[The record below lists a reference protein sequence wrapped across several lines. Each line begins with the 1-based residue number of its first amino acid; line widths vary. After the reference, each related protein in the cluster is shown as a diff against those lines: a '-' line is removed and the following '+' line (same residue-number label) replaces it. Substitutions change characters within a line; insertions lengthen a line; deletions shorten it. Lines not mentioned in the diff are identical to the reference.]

1 MKIESSNIVK
11 PTLILDKKR
20 VLENIEKMAAKARRN
35 GVRFRPHFKTH
46 QSARVGEW
54 YRQFDVNA
62 ITVSSVSMAAYFA
75 ENGWDDITIAFPVN
89 VREITEINRLANQIN
104 LNLLVE
110 SKETVQFLGDHLQT
124 GVNVWIKIDVGTGRT
139 GILASNHEAVV
150 KLADEI
156 ANSTYLS
163 FKGLLAHAGHTYD
176 AKSKDDVVNSTIQ
189 SILAMNQV
197 RNELKEKF
205 DNVEISIGDT
215 PGCSIIDDFGDV
227 DEIRPGNFVFYD
239 VMQLGIGSCLEENIA
254 IALACP
260 VVAKHAD
267 RNEIILYCGAVHLS
281 KDYIFDN
288 ENKIFGRICTPNEKG
303 WGQIVANTTVAGLS
317 QEHGTVKTDSHF
329 FNQINIGDTLYVLP
343 VHSCLTANLLGG
355 YTTLEGERISMGRF
369 FP

>member
-1 MKIESSNIVK
+1 MKIESSNIIK

-20 VLENIEKMAAKARRN
+20 ALTNIEKMAAKSRRN

-46 QSARVGEW
+46 QSAKVGEW

-62 ITVSSVSMAAYFA
+62 ITVSSVSMAIYFA

-89 VREITEINRLANQIN
+89 LLEIAQINRLANQIN
-104 LNLLVE
+104 LGLLVE
-110 SKETVQFLGDHLQT
+110 SKETVLWLDEHLQAN
-124 GVNVWIKIDVGTGRT
+124 VNAWIKIDVGTGRT
-139 GILASNHEAVV
+139 GIPASNHEAVI

-156 ANSTYLS
+156 ASAANLS

-176 AKSKDDVVNSTIQ
+176 AKSKDDVINIYIQ

-197 RNELKEKF
+197 RNELKGKF

-215 PGCSIIDDFGDV
+215 PGCSIVDDFGDV
-227 DEIRPGNFVFYD
+227 DEIRPGNFVFND
-239 VMQLGIGSCLEENIA
+239 LMQLGMGSCSEEEIT
-254 IALACP
+254 IVLACP
-260 VVAKHAD
+260 VVAKHPD
-267 RNEIILYCGAVHLS
+267 RNEIILYGGAVHLS

-303 WGQIVANTTVAGLS
+303 WGKIIANTTVADLS
-317 QEHGTVKTDSHF
+317 QEHGIVKTDNPY
-329 FNQINIGDTLYVLP
+329 FNQVNIGDTLFVLP
-343 VHSCLTANLLGG
+343 VHSCLTANLMGG
-355 YTTLEGERISMGRF
+355 YTTLDGEEISMGRF